1 MEIDQRIYCTQGPD
15 YLPASQQG
23 SLTGLSFV
31 FKDLFDVEGYVTG
44 AGNPK
49 WLETH
54 SKAESTSPLIISLL
68 NAGAECKGR
77 VQTDELAYSLNGI
90 NVHYGTPVNPLA
102 PDCLPGGSSS
112 GSAVAVAK
120 GDVDFS
126 IGTDTG
132 GSVRVPASYC
142 GLFGLRP
149 TLGQLSLA
157 NSFTL
162 AESFDTAGVFSR
174 DLSTLENVYTC
185 LGPETQPQT
194 VAQTL
199 ILDQSLSK
207 TLGNER
213 LEELKQWADSANI
226 QLEYSNALQ
235 DAGYD
240 LGDLSA
246 LFRTIQGYEIIAR
259 HSAWLDEW
267 QHTLAP
273 AIQER
278 VVWARTI
285 SAQAYREGKEH
296 QAKFTSWLAEQLTD
310 KETLWVLP
318 TTPGKS
324 PKLTTPDADLAE
336 YRSDLMGLTSL
347 AGLSG
352 FPQLH
357 IPMSNVTNGPCGVS
371 LLGSANSEYDLIA
384 TASAIIKG
392 ES

>member
-1 MEIDQRIYCTQGPD
+1 MELDKRIYCTQGPD
-15 YLPASQQG
+15 YLPALKQG
-23 SLTGLSFV
+23 SLDGLSFV

-54 SKAESTSPLIISLL
+54 NKAESTSPIIISLL

-142 GLFGLRP
+142 GLFGIRP
-149 TLGQLSLA
+149 TLGQLSLES
-157 NSFTL
+157 SFTL

-174 DLSTLENVYTC
+174 DLATLEKVYSC
-185 LGPETQPQT
+185 LDLKSPSKT

-199 ILDQSLSK
+199 VLDESLAK
-207 TLGNER
+207 TLGSER
-213 LEELKQWADSANI
+213 LEELKQWAANANI
-226 QLEYSNALQ
+226 QLESSNALQ
-235 DAGYD
+235 EAGYD
-240 LGDLSA
+240 LGELSA

-259 HSAWLDEW
+259 HASWLDEW
-267 QHTLAP
+267 QYTLAP

-285 SAQAYREGKEH
+285 STQDYREGKEQ
-296 QAKFTSWLAEQLTD
+296 QAKFTGWLAKQLAD
-310 KETLWVLP
+310 KDSLWVLP

-324 PKLTTPDADLAE
+324 PKLTTPDSDLAQ

-357 IPMSNVTNGPCGVS
+357 IPMKNIANGPSGVS

-384 TASAIIKG
+384 TASALITG

>member
-1 MEIDQRIYCTQGPD
+1 MEIDTRIYCTQGPKT
-15 YLPASQQG
+15 LAALQQG
-23 SLTGLSFV
+23 ALNGLRFV
-31 FKDLFDVEGYVTG
+31 FKDLFDVQGFRTG

-54 SKAESTSPLIISLL
+54 DKAESTSPLILSLL
-68 NAGAECKGR
+68 NNGAECHGR

-149 TLGQLSLA
+149 TLGQLPLEH
-157 NSFTL
+157 SFTL
-162 AESFDTAGVFSR
+162 AESFDTAGVFSKNLTILNKVFSC
-174 DLSTLENVYTC
+174 LSPNKRRH
-185 LGPETQPQT
+185 T
-194 VAQTL
+194 VATTL
-199 ILDQSLSK
+199 MLDESLTK
-207 TLGNER
+207 TLGSER
-213 LEELKQWADSANI
+213 QAELEQWAKRAGI
-226 QLEYSNALQ
+226 QLEYRNALQ
-235 DAGYD
+235 EAGYD

-246 LFRTIQGYEIIAR
+246 LFRTVQGYEIIAR
-259 HSAWLDEW
+259 HGSWLDNYG
-267 QHTLAP
+267 HTLAP

-278 VVWARTI
+278 VEWARTI
-285 SAQAYREGKEH
+285 SKQDYLNAKE
-296 QAKFTSWLAEQLTD
+296 QQTKFTRWLAGQLTSSD
-310 KETLWVLP
+310 VLWVLP
-318 TTPGKS
+318 TTPGKP
-324 PKLTTPDADLAE
+324 PKLTTADADLAQ

-357 IPMSNVTNGPCGVS
+357 IPMTNIANGPCGVS
-371 LLGSANSEYDLIA
+371 LLGSANREYDLIA
-384 TASAIIKG
+384 TASSLILG
-392 ES
+392 EA

>member
-15 YLPASQQG
+15 YLPALKQG
-23 SLTGLSFV
+23 SLDGLSFV
-31 FKDLFDVEGYVTG
+31 FKDLFDVEGFVTG

-54 SKAESTSPLIISLL
+54 SKAESSSPLIVSLL

-102 PDCLPGGSSS
+102 PECLPGGSSS
-112 GSAVAVAK
+112 GSVVAVAK

-149 TLGQLSLA
+149 TLGQLSLE

-162 AESFDTAGVFSR
+162 AESFDTAGLFSR
-174 DLSTLENVYTC
+174 DLLTLKNVYAC
-185 LGPETQPQT
+185 LGPESQSQT

-199 ILDQSLSK
+199 VLDESLSK
-207 TLGNER
+207 TMGSER
-213 LEELKQWADSANI
+213 LNELKLWADSANI

-235 DAGYD
+235 DAGYK
-240 LGDLSA
+240 LGELSA
-246 LFRTIQGYEIIAR
+246 LFRTVQGYEIIAR
-259 HSAWLDEW
+259 HSIWLDKW

-285 SAQAYREGKEH
+285 SAQAYQEGKEQ
-296 QAKFTSWLAEQLTD
+296 QAEFANWLAEQLAG

-318 TTPGKS
+318 TTPGKP

-357 IPMSNVTNGPCGVS
+357 IPMRKLTIGPCGVS
-371 LLGSANSEYDLIA
+371 LLGSANSECDLIA
-384 TASAIIKG
+384 TASALIKG

>member
-1 MEIDQRIYCTQGPD
+1 MEIDKRIYCTQGPE
-15 YLPASQQG
+15 YLPAFKKGDLSG
-23 SLTGLSFV
+23 LTFV
-31 FKDLFDVEGYVTG
+31 FKDLFDVEGFVTG

-54 SKAESTSPLIISLL
+54 NKAQSTSPLITSLL
-68 NAGAECKGR
+68 NEGAECLGR

-149 TLGQLSLA
+149 TLGQLSLES
-157 NSFTL
+157 SFTL

-174 DLSTLENVYTC
+174 SLSTLENVYAC
-185 LGPETQPQT
+185 LGPKRQSYSI
-194 VAQTL
+194 AHTL
-199 ILDQSLSK
+199 ILDESLAK
-207 TLGNER
+207 TLGSER
-213 LEELKQWADSANI
+213 LTELKRWADKASI
-226 QLEYSNALQ
+226 QIEHSNALQ
-235 DAGYD
+235 QAGYD
-240 LGDLSA
+240 LGTLSA

-259 HSAWLDEW
+259 HGEWLDKW

-285 SAQAYREGKEH
+285 TAQAYEQGKDQ
-296 QAKFTSWLAEQLTD
+296 QAEFTNWLTEQLSGKD
-310 KETLWVLP
+310 TLWVLP

-324 PKLTTPDADLAE
+324 PKLTTADADLAE

-357 IPMSNVTNGPCGVS
+357 IPMTNIANGPSGVS
-371 LLGSANSEYDLIA
+371 LLGSAGSEYDLIA
-384 TASAIIKG
+384 TASTLIKG

>member
-15 YLPASQQG
+15 YLPALKQG
-23 SLTGLSFV
+23 SLDGLSFV
-31 FKDLFDVEGYVTG
+31 FKDLFDVEGFVTG

-54 SKAESTSPLIISLL
+54 SKAESSSPLIVSLL

-102 PDCLPGGSSS
+102 PECLPGGSSS

-149 TLGQLSLA
+149 TLGQLSLE

-162 AESFDTAGVFSR
+162 AESFDTAGLFSR
-174 DLSTLENVYTC
+174 DLLTLKKVYAC
-185 LGPETQPQT
+185 LGPESQSQT

-199 ILDQSLSK
+199 VLDESLSK
-207 TLGNER
+207 TMGSER
-213 LEELKQWADSANI
+213 LNELKLWADSANI

-235 DAGYD
+235 DAGYK
-240 LGDLSA
+240 LGELSA
-246 LFRTIQGYEIIAR
+246 LFRTVQGYEIIAR
-259 HSAWLDEW
+259 HSMWLDKW

-285 SAQAYREGKEH
+285 SAQAYQEGKEQ
-296 QAKFTSWLAEQLTD
+296 QAEFANWLAEQLAG

-318 TTPGKS
+318 TTPGKP

-357 IPMSNVTNGPCGVS
+357 IPMRELTIGPCGVS
-371 LLGSANSEYDLIA
+371 LLGSANSECDLIA
-384 TASAIIKG
+384 TASALIKG

>member
-1 MEIDQRIYCTQGPD
+1 MGTDLRIYCAQGPE
-15 YLPASQQG
+15 YLPALKSG
-23 SLTGLSFV
+23 DLSGLSFV

-54 SKAESTSPLIISLL
+54 CKAESTSPLITTLL
-68 NAGAECKGR
+68 NEGAECLGR

-149 TLGQLSLA
+149 TLGQLSLES
-157 NSFTL
+157 SFTL

-174 DLSTLENVYTC
+174 SLSILENVYAC
-185 LGPETQPQT
+185 LGPERQSYS

-199 ILDQSLSK
+199 ILDESLAK
-207 TLGNER
+207 TLGSER
-213 LEELKQWADSANI
+213 LTELKRWADKGNI
-226 QLEYSNALQ
+226 QLEHSNALQ
-235 DAGYD
+235 QAGYD
-240 LGDLSA
+240 LGTLSA

-285 SAQAYREGKEH
+285 TAQAYQQGKEQ
-296 QAKFTSWLAEQLTD
+296 QAEFTHWLTEQLSG
-310 KETLWVLP
+310 KNTLWVLP
-318 TTPGKS
+318 TTPGKP
-324 PKLTTPDADLAE
+324 PKLSTPDADLAE

-357 IPMSNVTNGPCGVS
+357 IPMTNIANGPSGVS
-371 LLGSANSEYDLIA
+371 LLGSANSEYDLIV
-384 TASAIIKG
+384 TASTLIKG

>member
-15 YLPASQQG
+15 YLPALKQG
-23 SLTGLSFV
+23 SLNGLSFV

-149 TLGQLSLA
+149 TLGQLSLES
-157 NSFTL
+157 SFTL

-174 DLSTLENVYTC
+174 DLSTLENVYAC
-185 LGPETQPQT
+185 LGPETQAQT
-194 VAQTL
+194 VAKTL

-207 TLGNER
+207 TLGSER

-226 QLEYSNALQ
+226 QLEYNNALQ
-235 DAGYD
+235 DAGYA
-240 LGDLSA
+240 LGELSA
-246 LFRTIQGYEIIAR
+246 LFRTIQGYEIIDR
-259 HSAWLDEW
+259 HSLWLDEW
-267 QHTLAP
+267 QYTLAP

-285 SAQAYREGKEH
+285 SDQDYRKGKEQ
-296 QAKFTSWLAEQLTD
+296 QAKFTSWLAEQLAD
-310 KETLWVLP
+310 KDTLWVLP

-357 IPMSNVTNGPCGVS
+357 IPMNNVTNGPCGVS

-384 TASAIIKG
+384 TASSLIKG

>member
-1 MEIDQRIYCTQGPD
+1 MEIDKRIYCPQGPD
-15 YLPASQQG
+15 HLPALQQG
-23 SLTGLSFV
+23 SLNGLSFV
-31 FKDLFDVEGYVTG
+31 FKDLFDVKGFVTG

-54 SKAESTSPLIISLL
+54 SKAENTSPLITTLL
-68 NAGAECKGR
+68 SEGAECRGR

-149 TLGQLSLA
+149 TLGQLSLE

-162 AESFDTAGVFSR
+162 AESFDTAGIFSR
-174 DLSTLENVYTC
+174 GLPVLKSVYQC
-185 LGPETQPQT
+185 LDPRSQSSS

-199 ILDQSLSK
+199 ILDESLSK
-207 TLGNER
+207 TLGRER
-213 LEELKQWADSANI
+213 LAELKQWAEKANI
-226 QLEYSNALQ
+226 QLEHSNALQ
-235 DAGYD
+235 QAGYD
-240 LGDLSA
+240 LAELSE

-267 QHTLAP
+267 QSTLAP
-273 AIQER
+273 AIYSR
-278 VVWARTI
+278 VTWARTI
-285 SAQAYREGKEH
+285 SAQDYREGKQQ
-296 QAKFTSWLAEQLTD
+296 QAEFSNWLAEQLSVKD
-310 KETLWVLP
+310 TLWVLP

-324 PKLTTPDADLAE
+324 PKLTTSEEDLAE

-357 IPMSNVTNGPCGVS
+357 IPMTNIANGACGVS

-384 TASAIIKG
+384 TASTLIKG